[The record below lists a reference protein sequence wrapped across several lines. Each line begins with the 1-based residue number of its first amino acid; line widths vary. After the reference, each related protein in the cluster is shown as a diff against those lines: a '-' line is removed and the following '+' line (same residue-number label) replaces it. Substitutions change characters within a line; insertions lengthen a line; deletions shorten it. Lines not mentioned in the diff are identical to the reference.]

1 MNIYEKIEEIR
12 NKPEHI
18 RMRYVWLLMAFSMV
32 IILTI
37 WIISFW
43 GGKKRQAIESD
54 PMEVFNDL
62 KDQAQTLDQYKDQA
76 NDLKD
81 DFNQLK
87 SDLESGALDET
98 MSEDTSQEAP
108 PQNASNLENQ

>member
-18 RMRYVWLLMAFSMV
+18 RMRYVWILMIVSMV
-32 IILTI
+32 IIITI

-43 GGKKRQAIESD
+43 GAKSRQAIEND

-62 KDQAQTLDQYKDQA
+62 KSQTQTLDQYKDQA
-76 NDLKD
+76 DELKD
-81 DFNQLK
+81 NFNQLK
-87 SDLESGALDET
+87 NDIESGALNEMT
-98 MSEDTSQEAP
+98 PEDPLQTL
-108 PQNASNLENQ
+108 PQDSSILENQ